1 MILITDGDF
10 VGNRDAWALWRNSL
24 RHALALDV
32 DREWRVD
39 AGSQLVGW
47 DGANAPLPFADNVLF
62 NTACI

>member
-24 RHALALDV
+24 RHALDV

-47 DGANAPLPFADNVLF
+47 DGANEPMPWADRVLA